1 MTKIFE
7 QDEVTLAVLADH
19 LADSGLQPDIISEDT
34 IRLRTPSGIGYRI
47 SIMDDP
53 KFIRLVTY
61 FPLSKTADVR
71 KKLELEHT
79 LNEEVFMPSFYVD
92 DDGTGDLWIT
102 YVMPYQ
108 HGLIAGQFTYIVNR
122 YASLLQF
129 LVDEYNADGVIDF
142 DIATIDSNADADGH
156 LGLLEPPKGSLI
168 N

>member
-7 QDEVTLAVLADH
+7 QDEITLAVLADH
-19 LADSGLQPDIISEDT
+19 FTDSGLQPEIISEDT

-47 SIMDDP
+47 SIVDDP
-53 KFIRLVTY
+53 KFIRLATY
-61 FPLSKTADVR
+61 FPLSKTIDVR
-71 KKLELEHT
+71 KRLELEHI

-92 DDGTGDLWIT
+92 DEGTGDLWIT

-129 LVDEYNADGVIDF
+129 LVDNYNSDGVIDF
-142 DIATIDSNADADGH
+142 DIPTIDSKIEVGGH
-156 LGLLEPPKGSLI
+156 MDTLVPPKGSLI

>member
-7 QDEVTLAVLADH
+7 QDEITLALLADH
-19 LADSGLQPDIISEDT
+19 LIDSGLQPEFINEET
-34 IRLRTPSGIGYRI
+34 IRLRIPSGIGYRI
-47 SIMDDP
+47 SIVDDP

-61 FPLSKTADVR
+61 FPLSKSIDVR
-71 KKLELEHT
+71 KKLELEHV

-92 DDGTGDLWIT
+92 EDGTGDLWIT

-129 LVDEYNADGVIDF
+129 IVDEYNADGVIDF
-142 DIATIDSNADADGH
+142 DIPSIDSNIEVDGH
-156 LGLLEPPKGSLI
+156 MDTLVPPKGSLI